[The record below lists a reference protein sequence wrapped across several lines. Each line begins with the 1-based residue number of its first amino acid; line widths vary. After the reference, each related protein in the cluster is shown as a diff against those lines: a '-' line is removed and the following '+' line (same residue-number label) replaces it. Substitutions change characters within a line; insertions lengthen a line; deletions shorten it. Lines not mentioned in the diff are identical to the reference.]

1 MKDGDSCFS
10 KKSSLRSGFALV
22 VGMAPFLVLSLCVMD
37 LGMFVIGNG
46 NLQNSH
52 YYIIGGGMW
61 ICLVRKKIRLV
72 GINKSYFFSSGA
84 TRILET

>member
-1 MKDGDSCFS
+1 
-10 KKSSLRSGFALV
+10 
-22 VGMAPFLVLSLCVMD
+22 MD

-46 NLQNSH
+46 NLLNSH

-61 ICLVRKKIRLV
+61 MCLVRKKIRLV

-84 TRILET
+84 

>member
-1 MKDGDSCFS
+1 
-10 KKSSLRSGFALV
+10 
-22 VGMAPFLVLSLCVMD
+22 MD

-61 ICLVRKKIRLV
+61 MCLVRKKIRLV
-72 GINKSYFFSSGA
+72 GINKSYFFQVVPPGFEPGTHGFSVRCS
-84 TRILET
+84 TY

>member
-1 MKDGDSCFS
+1 
-10 KKSSLRSGFALV
+10 
-22 VGMAPFLVLSLCVMD
+22 MD

-61 ICLVRKKIRLV
+61 MCLVRKKIRLV

-84 TRILET
+84 TRK

>member
-1 MKDGDSCFS
+1 
-10 KKSSLRSGFALV
+10 
-22 VGMAPFLVLSLCVMD
+22 MD

-72 GINKSYFFSSGA
+72 GPTSLIFFQVVPPELYFLYF
-84 TRILET
+84 I

>member
-1 MKDGDSCFS
+1 MG
-10 KKSSLRSGFALV
+10 
-22 VGMAPFLVLSLCVMD
+22 

-61 ICLVRKKIRLV
+61 MCLVRKKIRLV
-72 GINKSYFFSSGA
+72 GINKSYFFQVVPP
-84 TRILET
+84 ENEFHF